1 MSSLLTTMLPRCCS
15 AALVLLLLCVLTVTD
30 AAAQTV
36 TLSLSPASLTEDA
49 GSADIAVT
57 ATLSATRSSATTVTL
72 SLAGTATRGAGK
84 DYTTP
89 QNPLPTITIPA
100 NATTG
105 NTTLIISPVDDTFWE
120 GDETIEVNGSA
131 GGLTVTGATLTLTD
145 NDEAPS
151 IQLVFISHS
160 NNPSVFAEQATS
172 VNVEFEARLEGGTT
186 LEEDIDI
193 TLVLEGTAIRDEDY
207 TVNPDPLPAITI
219 LAGQTTGRLSFT
231 ITAVNDMETT
241 VDEYIRWRGSVEDE
255 TLSVTVAPYPYQI
268 IIQSEGRLLGARTRI
283 EGRRAWVYE
292 DSGPFVATF
301 EPYANK
307 PTEAL
312 GAPATFT
319 ISVATSWETQVTMN
333 PDPVII
339 TIGANQ
345 VPPVASTTATLTFMP
360 GFDISADRTL
370 FFDSNIDFPALRQKS
385 ETGRVNVLARDDI
398 TLSQNQ
404 RIGIPFFDQARFIE
418 GDRIFLRVRFSGA
431 FSSTTNGILQ
441 LYLDDDLREV
451 ICGKGSGPT
460 RSLECIYVVQ
470 AGDFADMIR
479 FPVQENLF
487 PDAVLTR
494 HYSGDAV
501 TVNSAITTEQTL
513 SRQVRGG
520 VNYIELLTD
529 RESLQEG
536 VGATEVKVQA
546 TILQGSLPTDD
557 IEIPLVLTDDT
568 TTPAD
573 YTVSGTQTITIPATQ
588 SSGSATLLIT
598 PVEDYVKENRTETIR
613 VEGGMSP
620 YWVEG
625 ADLDIIDAPSI
636 VLSVDDMSITEGGGA
651 QAVTVTAALG
661 DAFDQVRPRPIPVML
676 RLFGSAGGGDYTVA
690 EQLSVTIPANDRSA
704 SRTLTFMPVDDLLLE
719 GDETIVLRGSTP
731 GLTVE
736 GAELVLEDNDEV
748 PEVVLI
754 IDDNVIVES
763 DGAKQV
769 MVTAELDPTV
779 IVNNNTVITL
789 NLMGS
794 AIQDEYG
801 DYTASWNPSNKITVP
816 ALSAMGT
823 ASVTLTITP
832 VDDEVAEGDETIEVE
847 GMAVVGNTGVERIVR
862 VVTITLKD
870 DDLPGVVIDPTVLA
884 VPEGGNN
891 TYTVKLTTEPT
902 ANVRVGMTAVLSAT
916 DISVDSEVLTFT
928 PDNWNEAQ
936 TMTVRAVEDNDAIT
950 NDPVTLTHTASGGG
964 YDDVVVDDVTVT
976 ITENDTPMLS
986 IADVSLQEAD
996 ANMTFT
1002 VALNVLSDK
1011 EITVDYATSDGTATA
1026 GDDYTAVSATTLTFA
1041 AETTSQTF
1049 TVPILEDDLD
1059 EGDET
1064 FTVTL
1069 SNAINAT
1076 LSGGETTLEA
1086 TGTIIDEDRKPI
1098 VTLTPADL
1106 SVAEDAGTMDFTVSL
1121 DAESSKE
1128 ITVDYATSDVTAIAG
1143 KDYTA
1148 VSLTTL
1154 TFAAGETEKT
1164 FTVPILEDD
1173 IDEDN
1178 ETFIVRLSA
1187 PVNAAFAGDVSAIE
1201 ATGTITDND
1210 DLPSLSIAD
1219 VSLVEANANMTFTV
1233 TLSAA
1238 SGKTVTVDYAT
1249 SDVTASEPAD
1259 YAETD
1264 GTLTFSPG
1272 ETEKTFPVTIKEDF
1286 VDEEEEETFT
1296 VTLSNWSNATVADAT
1311 ATGTIED
1318 DDIPQLVV
1326 SFDPATYTVDEGSE
1340 VTVTV
1345 RLNVDPEQTVSIR
1358 IGKTHE
1364 GGATSAD
1371 YSGVPGNLIFNAG
1384 ETEKTITFMAAD
1396 DDIDDDDEKV
1406 VISFRQ
1412 LSYIGIE
1419 TLEGKDRA
1427 TVSITDDDDPQVTV
1441 SFDQTTYTVN
1451 EGSEVTVTVRLS
1463 ADPERTVTIPIETTD
1478 QGGATSADYSGGAPG
1493 NLIFN
1498 AGETVKTITFTATD
1512 DDIDDNNE
1520 KVVLSFGTLTD
1531 DRVRKGSSATVT
1543 IADDDERGVTVEPT
1557 TLNVPE
1563 GENRTY
1569 TVVLKSEPTADVT
1582 VTVSVPSGRMGDV
1595 SVTGSPLTFTSSN
1608 WREAQTV
1615 TVNAEND
1622 DSVLQDADVTL
1633 THGVT
1638 GGDYAD
1644 ESASSVIVTII
1655 NDDSPT
1661 LTIDDV
1667 RAAEN
1672 IGTMIFNVNR

>member
-1 MSSLLTTMLPRCCS
+1 MKESNLDTMYRDKASARVPGPCGLTTMLPRCCS
-15 AALVLLLLCVLTVTD
+15 AALALILMCVLTVTD
-30 AAAQTV
+30 AAAQTI
-36 TLSLSPASLTEDA
+36 TLSLSPASVAEDA

-57 ATLSATRSSATTVTL
+57 ATLSATQTSATTITL

-84 DYTTP
+84 DYTVP
-89 QNPLPTITIPA
+89 APLPTITISTGQ
-100 NATTG
+100 TTG
-105 NTTLIISPVDDTFWE
+105 STTLVISPVDDTFYE
-120 GDETIEVNGSA
+120 RDETIEVNGSA
-131 GGLTVTGATLTLTD
+131 GSLTVTGATLTLTD

-151 IQLVFISHS
+151 IQLVFISHPA
-160 NNPSVFAEQATS
+160 NPSVFAEQATS

-219 LAGQTTGRLSFT
+219 QASQTTGRLSFT

-241 VDEYIRWRGSVEDE
+241 VDEYITWRGSVEDE
-255 TLSVTVAPYPYQI
+255 TLPVTVAPYPSRI

-283 EGRRAWVYE
+283 EGNTWVYE
-292 DSGPFVATF
+292 DSDPFVVTF
-301 EPYANK
+301 EAYASES
-307 PTEAL
+307 TAL

-360 GFDISADRTL
+360 GFDISRDRTL
-370 FFDSNIDFPALRQKS
+370 SFDSDIDFPAIRLKLT
-385 ETGRVNVLARDDI
+385 TGRVDVLARDDI
-398 TLSQNQ
+398 TTLNQ
-404 RIGIPFFDQARFIE
+404 RIHIPYFDQARFIE
-418 GDRIFLRVRFSGA
+418 GDRINLRVTFSGS

-441 LYLDDDLREV
+441 LYLDDDLREA
-451 ICGKGSGPT
+451 ICHKGSGPT
-460 RSLECIYVVQ
+460 SSLECIYVVQ

-494 HYSGDAV
+494 YYSGDAV

-529 RESLQEG
+529 RESVQEG
-536 VGATEVKVQA
+536 VGATGVKVQA
-546 TILQGSLPTDD
+546 TILQGPLSATD
-557 IEIPLVLTDDT
+557 IEIPLVLADDT

-573 YTVSGTQTITIPATQ
+573 YAVSGTQTITIPANQ
-588 SSGSATLLIT
+588 SSGSAILLIT
-598 PVEDYVKENRTETIR
+598 PVEDYVKEEIETIR

-625 ADLDIIDAPSI
+625 ADLNIIDAPSI
-636 VLSVDDMSITEGGGA
+636 VLSVDDMNITEGGRA
-651 QAVTVTAALG
+651 QAVVVTAALG
-661 DAFDQVRPRPIPVML
+661 DASDQVRPRPIPVTL
-676 RLFGSAGGGDYTVA
+676 RLFGSAGSGDYTVA
-690 EQLSVTIPANDRSA
+690 EPQLLVTIPAKARSA
-704 SRTLTFMPVDDLLLE
+704 SRTLTFTPVDDLLLE

-736 GAELVLEDNDEV
+736 GTELVLEDNDEV

-754 IDDNVIVES
+754 IDDNTIAEN
-763 DGAKQV
+763 DGETQV
-769 MVTAELDPTV
+769 MVTVVLNPSVEV
-779 IVNNNTVITL
+779 ENNTVITL

-794 AIQDEYG
+794 AIQGSNG
-801 DYTASWNPSNKITVP
+801 DYTATWSPSNKKITVP
-816 ALSAMGT
+816 ASSLMGT
-823 ASVTLTITP
+823 APVTLTLTP
-832 VDDEVAEGDETIEVE
+832 YDDDIAEGDETIEVE
-847 GMAVVGNTGVERIVR
+847 GMAVVENDARDERIVR
-862 VVTITLKD
+862 VATITLKD
-870 DDLPGVVIDPTVLA
+870 DDLPGVVIDPTALA
-884 VPEGGNN
+884 VPEGGSN
-891 TYTVKLTTEPT
+891 TYTVVLTTEPT
-902 ANVRVGMTAVLSAT
+902 ANVRVNMTAVLSAT

-928 PDNWNEAQ
+928 ADNWNQAQ

-976 ITENDTPMLS
+976 ITENDTPELS
-986 IADVSLQEAD
+986 IADVSLEEDA

-1011 EITVDYATSDGTATA
+1011 KITVDYATSDGTATA

-1041 AETTSQTF
+1041 AGETEKTF
-1049 TVPILEDDLD
+1049 TVAIKDDDLD

-1069 SNAINAT
+1069 SGASNAT
-1076 LSGGETTLEA
+1076 IADAEA
-1086 TGTIIDEDRKPI
+1086 TGTIIDDDRTP
-1098 VTLTPADL
+1098 VLTLTPATQ

-1128 ITVDYATSDVTAIAG
+1128 ITVDYATSDGTATAG
-1143 KDYTA
+1143 DDYTA
-1148 VSLTTL
+1148 VALTTL

-1164 FTVPILEDD
+1164 FTVMILEDD

-1210 DLPSLSIAD
+1210 DTPSLSIED
-1219 VSLVEANANMTFTV
+1219 VSLQEENANMTFTV

-1238 SGKTVTVDYAT
+1238 SGKTVTVNYAT
-1249 SDVTASEPAD
+1249 SDGTANDPAD
-1259 YAETD
+1259 YNETD

-1272 ETEKTFPVTIKEDF
+1272 ETEKTFTVTIKEDDI
-1286 VDEEEEETFT
+1286 DEAEEETFT
-1296 VTLSNWSNATVADAT
+1296 VTLSNQSNATVADAT

-1318 DDIPQLVV
+1318 DDDPRVEV
-1326 SFDPATYTVDEGSE
+1326 SFDQTTYTVDEGSA

-1345 RLNVDPEQTVSIR
+1345 RLNKDPERTVTIP
-1358 IGKTHE
+1358 IETTDQ
-1364 GGATSAD
+1364 GGAISAD
-1371 YSGVPGNLIFNAG
+1371 YSVMPENVTFNAT
-1384 ETEKTITFMAAD
+1384 ETVKTITFTATD
-1396 DDIDDDDEKV
+1396 DTADDDDEKV
-1406 VISFRQ
+1406 VLSF
-1412 LSYIGIE
+1412 G
-1419 TLEGKDRA
+1419 TLPDRVSAPGLATA
-1427 TVSITDDDDPQVTV
+1427 TVEITDNDDPQVTV

-1451 EGSEVTVTVRLS
+1451 EGSAVTVTVRLNK
-1463 ADPERTVTIPIETTD
+1463 DPERTVTIPIETTD
-1478 QGGATSADYSGGAPG
+1478 QGGATSADYSGVPG
-1493 NLIFN
+1493 NLTFN
-1498 AGETVKTITFTATD
+1498 AGETEKTITFAATD

-1531 DRVRKGSSATVT
+1531 DRVTKGNSATVT
-1543 IADDDERGVTVEPT
+1543 IADDDTRGVTV
-1557 TLNVPE
+1557 
-1563 GENRTY
+1563 
-1569 TVVLKSEPTADVT
+1569 
-1582 VTVSVPSGRMGDV
+1582 
-1595 SVTGSPLTFTSSN
+1595 SSD
-1608 WREAQTV
+1608 R
-1615 TVNAEND
+1615 
-1622 DSVLQDADVTL
+1622 
-1633 THGVT
+1633 H
-1638 GGDYAD
+1638 
-1644 ESASSVIVTII
+1644 
-1655 NDDSPT
+1655 
-1661 LTIDDV
+1661 
-1667 RAAEN
+1667 
-1672 IGTMIFNVNR
+1672 